1 MTVQDHSAAPATRPP
16 LARRWRNGWLR
27 TSVISAVML
36 ASGLWLFLGGWLI
49 GYPFNEPT
57 VDARLHEMIVG
68 VIVFLTA
75 LARLIRPRGVSSDL
89 LIAVAGGWLIA
100 APFALSYGGTA
111 KADAARVNDI
121 ATGGLLVVLAVVSL
135 ALWLRSS
142 ASRSR

>member
-1 MTVQDHSAAPATRPP
+1 M
-16 LARRWRNGWLR
+16 R
-27 TSVISAVML
+27 TSVISMVML
-36 ASGLWLFLGGWLI
+36 ASGLWLFIGGWLI
-49 GYPFNEPT
+49 GYPFDEPT

-75 LARLIRPRGVSSDL
+75 LARLIKPRRVCSDL

-100 APFALSYGGTA
+100 VPFALSYGDTA

-121 ATGGLLVVLAVVSL
+121 ATGSLLVMLAALSL
-135 ALWLRSS
+135 ALWLRAP